1 MPQQNIRTQQVE
13 DLLDV
18 LTQMPDPDDL
28 FNFFCDLLTFK
39 EMGDIAQ
46 RLEVAGMLNEGTS
59 YTDIQNETGASATT
73 ISRVSKC
80 LNYGTGGYSQALEI
94 LNRSAKTST
103 DGAAA
108 SGGSAIDAAAKTS
121 AKTSTATSTAPTKTS
136 TAPTKTSTKTNK
148 KKAD

>member
-94 LNRSAKTST
+94 LNGPAKTST

-136 TAPTKTSTKTNK
+136 TKTNK

>member
-94 LNRSAKTST
+94 LNGSTKTST

-121 AKTSTATSTAPTKTS
+121 AKTSAKTRTATS

>member
-103 DGAAA
+103 
-108 SGGSAIDAAAKTS
+108 
-121 AKTSTATSTAPTKTS
+121 
-136 TAPTKTSTKTNK
+136 KTNK